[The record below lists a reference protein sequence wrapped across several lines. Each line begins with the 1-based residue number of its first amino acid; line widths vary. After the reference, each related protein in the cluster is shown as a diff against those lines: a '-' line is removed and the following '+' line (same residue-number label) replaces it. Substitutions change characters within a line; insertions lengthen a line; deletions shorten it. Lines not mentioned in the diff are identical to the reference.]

1 MAIDTRRTIYYTYST
16 KYKWYIS
23 YMKNEMTQEYLDKV
37 LWLLNGRL
45 ALNDSPSVG
54 LVVCGGAAMIATGL
68 TVRTTTDVDIV
79 ALMDENQQ
87 LIAPVPLPEH
97 LLRAAHEVAATLDL
111 PQHWLNNGPSRD
123 DGGLFQMGLPKGF
136 AERLHK
142 RIYGS
147 HLRLH
152 FIDRVDQIHFKLYAA
167 VDRGGYHIS
176 DLTVLSPS
184 NDELVSAARW
194 AFTHDVSSEFRTLLI
209 RLLKELG
216 YEEAAAAI

>member
-1 MAIDTRRTIYYTYST
+1 MANKI
-16 KYKWYIS
+16 
-23 YMKNEMTQEYLDKV
+23 TQDYLDKV
-37 LWLLNGRL
+37 LRLLNGRL
-45 ALNDSPSVG
+45 ALNGSPSVR

-87 LIAPVPLPEH
+87 LKAPVPFPSY
-97 LLRAAHEVAATLDL
+97 LLQAAHEVAATLDL
-111 PQHWLNNGPSRD
+111 PEHWLNNGPSRD
-123 DGGLFQMGLPKGF
+123 DGGLFQMGLPTGF
-136 AERLHK
+136 SERLHES
-142 RIYGS
+142 IYGD
-147 HLRLH
+147 HLRLY

-176 DLTVLSPS
+176 DLTALSPS
-184 NDELVSAARW
+184 NEELVSAAHW
-194 AFTHDVSSEFRTLLI
+194 TFTHDISREFRMLLI